1 MFILYTVC
9 TLTLQPEGYYYMCC
23 SVLELQL
30 QLDTEKEEKAL
41 LLKKLEEVQVTLVPR
56 VSLCSNLTQQ
66 QCTK

>member
-1 MFILYTVC
+1 
-9 TLTLQPEGYYYMCC
+9 MCC